1 MDPAGTASERK
12 CGKML
17 ALWKGEVDSTPFLYD
32 MSELSSFTKLSP
44 PNLDEFVERL
54 NGYAPSSKTHFSPT
68 SFITELD
75 SEDVISLYKEMGRR
89 PPAPEA

>member
-1 MDPAGTASERK
+1 
-12 CGKML
+12 ML
-17 ALWKGEVDSTPFLYD
+17 ALWKDEVDSTPFLFD
-32 MSELSSFTKLSP
+32 MSELSSFTKISP

-54 NGYAPSSKTHFSPT
+54 NESAPSSKTHFSPT

-75 SEDVISLYKEMGRR
+75 PEDVISLYKEMGNR